1 MTAGSIC
8 LVPVIQS
15 VTGPASFQLKLKA
28 ELEKRGFMVHHD
40 PQRADTEV
48 ILVIAASRH
57 ISSLLQARRRGVRI
71 VQRLNGINWIHRKR
85 PTGVPHFIRAELRNL
100 LLLATR
106 QWVAD
111 QVVYQS
117 EFARSWWRRVYGP
130 APCPE
135 SVILNG
141 IDLTAYSPLGPEWP
155 PEDHVRIQVVE
166 GHLAGGYEIGLDFA
180 LHYAASL
187 QQKCGQRVEVVVA
200 GQASQAVQTRAAQD
214 FPQAWVNYAGVV
226 PRDRIP
232 VLQRAAHLFFSA
244 ELNASCPNSVI
255 EALACGCPTAAF
267 AAGALPELV
276 SKNAGCLA
284 PYGGDPWKLDLP
296 NFEGLASISLDIL
309 SNQPRFR
316 SGARA
321 QAEAVLSI
329 EKMTDAYL
337 MAMNI
342 QTKPILP

>member
-1 MTAGSIC
+1 MSGGSIC

-28 ELEKRGFMVHHD
+28 ELLKRGFEVHHD
-40 PQRADTEV
+40 PQRAGTEV

-57 ISSLLQARRRGVRI
+57 IGGLLQARRRGVRI

-85 PTGVPHFIRAELRNL
+85 PSGAAHFVRAELRNL

-106 QWVAD
+106 RWAAD

-117 EFARSWWRRVYGP
+117 EFARGWWQRVYGS
-130 APCPE
+130 AACPE

-141 IDLTAYSPLGPEWP
+141 VDLTAYSPYGPERP
-155 PEDHVRIQVVE
+155 PDDHVRIQVVE

-180 LHYAASL
+180 LRFANSL
-187 QQKCGQRVEVVVA
+187 QQRCAQRVEVVVA
-200 GQASQAVQTRAAQD
+200 GQASQAVQAQAARD
-214 FPQAWVNYAGVV
+214 FPQAWVKYAGVV
-226 PRDRIP
+226 PREQIP
-232 VLQRAAHLFFSA
+232 GLQRAAHLFFSA

-276 SKNAGCLA
+276 SQDAGCLT
-284 PYGGDPWKLDLP
+284 PYGGDPWNLETPD
-296 NFEGLASISLDIL
+296 FDGLAATSLEIL
-309 SNQPRFR
+309 DNQSRFR
-316 SGARA
+316 AGARA
-321 QAEAVLSI
+321 QAETSLSI

-337 MAMNI
+337 GVMNR
-342 QTKPILP
+342 